1 MEHVYSSIDIG
12 SDTIKLVVCELHK
25 NHLNLLAATSVPSQ
39 GIKHGLITEP
49 EKAREAISLAFKE
62 AEDMLG
68 VKINKVIASIPNYL
82 AEYKIIKGM
91 TKIEEDIITG
101 KDINKAY
108 KDGIVHSLEPD
119 KEFVAI
125 IPIDFKI
132 NDKTIMKDPKGF
144 PGEKLTARAMM
155 VTVPKKN
162 VYSVAS
168 ILESLGIELADISL
182 GSIGDIGSFKN
193 KDIESSVGAIINIG
207 SETTTVNLYNKGIP
221 VNTKIINMGGK
232 DIDKD
237 LAYMYRIGIKEAKK
251 IKEKFALAHRKN
263 ANVNDIYEIVNLD
276 GKKIKING
284 LEASE
289 VVMSRLEEIISLAKN
304 EINHLTNRPI
314 QYIIVTGGV
323 SNALNLEYVLASE
336 LGNSA
341 SIGNIKLIGVRNNKY
356 STALGNIIY
365 FISTLKLKGQDYTM
379 LNKDDM
385 EVLSSSSKHFLNT
398 SSETMLGKVF
408 GYFFGE

>member
-25 NHLNLLAATSVPSQ
+25 KHLNLLAATNTPAK
-39 GIKHGLITEP
+39 GIKKGLITDP
-49 EKAREAISLAFKE
+49 EQAKDSIALAFKE
-62 AEDMLG
+62 VEEMLG
-68 VKINKVIASIPNYL
+68 VKINKVIASVPSQFV
-82 AEYKIIKGM
+82 EYKIIKGISE
-91 TKIEEDIITG
+91 IEDDIISS
-101 KDINKAY
+101 KDITKAY
-108 KDGIVHSLEPD
+108 KDGIKNSLPQD
-119 KEFVAI
+119 REFVTI
-125 IPIDFKI
+125 VPIDFKI

-144 PGEKLTARAMM
+144 PGNKLMARAMM
-155 VTVPKKN
+155 ATVPKKN

-168 ILESLGIELADISL
+168 ILESLGIELVDISL
-182 GSIGDIGSFKN
+182 GSIGDIGSFRN
-193 KDIESSVGAIINIG
+193 KEVENSVGAIINVG
-207 SETTTVNLYNKGIP
+207 SEITTVNLYNKGIP
-221 VNTKIINMGGK
+221 VDTKIISMGGK

-237 LAYMYRIGIKEAKK
+237 LAYMYRIGIPEAKK

-263 ANVNDIYEIVNLD
+263 ANVNDIYETINLD
-276 GKKIKING
+276 GTKIKINA

-289 VVMSRLEEIISLAKN
+289 VVMSRIEEIISLAKN

-323 SNALNLEYVLASE
+323 SNALNFEYTLASE
-336 LGNSA
+336 FGNNA

-365 FISTLKLKGQDYTM
+365 FISTLKLKGQNYTM
-379 LNKDDM
+379 LSEGDM
-385 EVLSSSSKHFLNT
+385 EVLSSTSKHFIST

>member
-25 NHLNLLAATSVPSQ
+25 NHLNLLAATSIPAK
-39 GIKHGLITEP
+39 GIKKGLITEP
-49 EKAREAISLAFKE
+49 EKARQSISLAFKE
-62 AEDMLG
+62 VEEMLG
-68 VKINKVIASIPNYL
+68 VKIDKVIASVPSYL
-82 AEYKIIKGM
+82 AEYKIIKGQ
-91 TKIEEDIITG
+91 TEVGEDIITG

-108 KDGIVHSLEPD
+108 KDGIVHNLSED

-144 PGEKLTARAMM
+144 PGTKLMARAMM

-162 VYSVAS
+162 IYSVAS

-182 GSIGDIGSFKN
+182 GSIGDIGSFRT
-193 KDIESSVGAIINIG
+193 KDIDSSVGAIINIG
-207 SETTTVNLYNKGIP
+207 SETTTINLYNKGIP
-221 VNTKIINMGGK
+221 VNTKIISMGGK

-237 LAYMYRIGIKEAKK
+237 LAYMYRIGIPDAKR

-263 ANVNDIYEIVNLD
+263 AVVDDIYEIVNLD
-276 GKKIKING
+276 GKKIKINQ

-323 SNALNLEYVLASE
+323 SNALNLEYTLASE

-341 SIGNIKLIGVRNNKY
+341 NIGNIKLIGVRNNKY

-385 EVLSSSSKHFLNT
+385 EVLSSSSKHFLNA